1 MIITRTPWAPPE
13 QSVFSF
19 GFKVKLWKVNLIR
32 PLGTLMVHIHV
43 LDGGKFP
50 GKLGLDTTP
59 LDDPL
64 RVTPP
69 AAQATRKTCQVIATV
84 LQDCNNFII
93 NFFNGSR
100 RTDFVIFFSHF
111 FSLLCCIQYDI
122 IICILYRRKDS
133 CSYLHNQTVVRKPE
147 QNSGLNM
154 IRIHDLCDAGAVL
167 YQLSY
172 QANWELVM
180 F

>member
-1 MIITRTPWAPPE
+1 MLVDSEYTGAGIVRPHSRNGVWSSSEVTLRILTRTPWAPPE

-32 PLGTLMVHIHV
+32 PLGTLMVHIHM
-43 LDGGKFP
+43 LDEGKFP

-84 LQDCNNFII
+84 LQDCSYFII
-93 NFFNGSR
+93 LMVVGE
-100 RTDFVIFFSHF
+100 
-111 FSLLCCIQYDI
+111 
-122 IICILYRRKDS
+122 
-133 CSYLHNQTVVRKPE
+133 QT
-147 QNSGLNM
+147 L
-154 IRIHDLCDAGAVL
+154 
-167 YQLSY
+167 
-172 QANWELVM
+172 
-180 F
+180 